1 MLYKMINK
9 IRTNNTLRNA
19 YRKTINKIRTNSRVL
34 KTYKKIN
41 FLASVSI
48 PEITPFRIR
57 KSKFDFERI
66 NILLPSINK
75 EHRFGGILTAL
86 ILFNE
91 IIKKMNKDTR
101 FRIIITDGMPNKEA
115 VNNFN
120 SYRLLSCDDDISER
134 FQLLPF
140 CDRYQKTIPVTRND
154 KFIATAWWTAYHVQ
168 DILKQQSKL
177 YDQNFHKMIYL
188 IQDFEPCFYNW
199 SDRYVLADLTYNS
212 NIPTIAVFNSSFLKK
227 FFNDRRYQF
236 QREYF
241 FEPRMNEKLKRHFDL
256 EKMKKIKQ
264 ILIYGRPSVPRNGFI
279 LIIEALKI
287 FARKRDDIHE
297 WRFISAGEQH
307 PDVEIGD
314 GVILK
319 SVGKL
324 GMDDYAKILKES
336 AIGISLMVSPHPSYP
351 PLEMAHFGI
360 LTITNSFANKDL
372 SKWHENITSV
382 EILTPQNLYV
392 YLSLLVEKYKNNS
405 KIGLQGESFID
416 YASDKIGFD
425 FIENLLVAFRGS

>member
-1 MLYKMINK
+1 MLNKMINQ
-9 IRTNNTLRNA
+9 IISNNTLRKA
-19 YRKTINKIRTNSRVL
+19 YRKIRNKIRSNSRVL
-34 KTYKKIN
+34 KAYKEIN
-41 FLASVSI
+41 FFASVSI
-48 PEITPFRIR
+48 SEITPFRVR
-57 KSKFDFERI
+57 KSRFDFERI
-66 NILLPSINK
+66 NILLPSINR
-75 EHRFGGILTAL
+75 EHLFGGISTAL
-86 ILFNE
+86 ILFDE

-101 FRIIITDGMPNKEA
+101 FRIIITDDMPNKEA
-115 VNNFN
+115 VDNFN

-140 CDRYQKTIPVTRND
+140 CDRYQKTIPVTKND
-154 KFIATAWWTAYHVQ
+154 KFIATAWWTAHNAQ
-168 DILKQQSKL
+168 DIITQQSKL
-177 YDQNFHKMIYL
+177 YDQDFHKMIYL

-199 SDRYVLADLTYNS
+199 SDRYVLANVTYNS

-227 FFNDRRYQF
+227 FFNDRGYQF
-236 QREYF
+236 EREYF

-256 EKMKKIKQ
+256 EKMKKKKQ

-287 FARKRDDIHE
+287 FTKKQHDIHE
-297 WRFISAGEQH
+297 WKFISVGEQH
-307 PDVEIGD
+307 PDVEIGA

-324 GMDDYAKILKES
+324 SLDDYAGILKES
-336 AIGISLMVSPHPSYP
+336 AIGISLMISPHPSYP

-382 EILTPQNLYV
+382 EILTPQNLYMH
-392 YLSLLVEKYKNNS
+392 LSLLVEKYNNNYE
-405 KIGLQGESFID
+405 IGLQGESFID
-416 YASDKIGFD
+416 YASDNMGFD
-425 FIENLLVAFRGS
+425 FIENLLVTFKS